1 MLVWGLVAC
10 SWQKEKEELKV
21 VQGKVGDSSGN
32 TEKKTSQCSSS
43 DSSPPQ
49 GEARVK
55 SARAKR
61 APKGMQ

>member
-21 VQGKVGDSSGN
+21 VQGKVGVSGRDAG
-32 TEKKTSQCSSS
+32 KK
-43 DSSPPQ
+43 SSPWSSPDPSPPR

-55 SARAKR
+55 KKR
-61 APKGMQ
+61 AHKGLQ